1 MRISDWSSDV
11 CSSDLHE
18 KLDRENEEG
27 EDDQRPGE
35 QEAGDLDEVLE
46 ERPVAHQVGDG
57 VEQRTARV
65 EAGLSAL
72 AGAHQVGGGKA
83 GAGGFQAETGEA
95 LEDDARQVVPVEIG
109 RAQVGTPVTNTQL
122 VCRL

>member
-65 EAGLSAL
+65 EAGLSDL

-95 LEDDARQVVPVEIG
+95 LEDDARQGVPVG
-109 RAQVGTPVTNTQL
+109 AQNEWKDVGWEK
-122 VCRL
+122 RR

>member
-11 CSSDLHE
+11 CSSDLGGQLELDQRHE

-65 EAGLSAL
+65 EAGLSDL

-83 GAGGFQAETGEA
+83 GAGGFQAKT
-95 LEDDARQVVPVEIG
+95 DRKS
-109 RAQVGTPVTNTQL
+109 T
-122 VCRL
+122 RLNSSH